1 MFELSNGK
9 NCFRVLHWLLSIN
22 FGIVI
27 IIISALFILV
37 GHITTLSFAAKI
49 EALSYPSNISQSVNN
64 SGLISFSLVYAD
76 LWLDSFSFFGNAISS
91 PSGRIIY
98 IILSSNKDV
107 SFNWLV
113 FESFTLK
120 IIWLSVVLS

>member
-1 MFELSNGK
+1 MFELSNGN

-27 IIISALFILV
+27 IIISALLILV

-49 EALSYPSNISQSVNN
+49 EALSYPPNISQSVNN

-76 LWLDSFSFFGNAISS
+76 LWLDSFFGNAISS

-98 IILSSNKDV
+98 IIFSSNKDV

-113 FESFTLK
+113 FESFTLE